1 MNAYE
6 ILGLNPGASVEQVKE
21 AYKRLAAQYQLV
33 NFAEGTAEY
42 AYAKNKMNEINKAYD
57 EIIMGNASSNSS
69 GNNYSYS
76 YSNDYSNFSDI
87 RNMIDSNRLDDAE
100 MLLEGISPISRNAE
114 WYYLK
119 GLLMKKRGWLEQAF
133 DNFSQAY
140 RMNPN
145 NFEYKN
151 AYENMNNQNNGG
163 YRAEKRG
170 YNGNNKGC
178 LGDCSA
184 CDVCSSLLCADC
196 CCECMGG
203 DLIPCC

>member
-6 ILGLNPGASVEQVKE
+6 ILGLDPGASVEQVKE
-21 AYKRLAAQYQLV
+21 AYKRLAAKYQLV
-33 NFAEGTAEY
+33 NFAEDTAEY
-42 AYAKNKMNEINKAYD
+42 YYAKNKMNEINRAYD
-57 EIIMGNASSNSS
+57 EIIMGSSSGSSSN
-69 GNNYSYS
+69 NNYSYS

-87 RNMIDSNRLDDAE
+87 RNMINSNRLDDAE

-145 NFEYKN
+145 NYEYKM

-163 YRAEKRG
+163 YRAERRG
-170 YNGNNKGC
+170 HNGNNKGC

-196 CCECMGG
+196 CCECVGG